1 MIFELYFMKKKI
13 YTIDANGKI
22 LGRLA
27 TQVAVLLRGKDRSGW
42 LPCLEPKNEV
52 VVFNTDRIKV
62 TGKKMKQKLYIYHT
76 GYPGGLKKE
85 ALEKKFNRDSRQVL
99 REAVYGMLPKNRTRD
114 KIIKNLKLFKGEIT
128 PIYGERK
135 NFC

>member
-1 MIFELYFMKKKI
+1 METIKPYQ
-13 YTIDANGKI
+13 IDAAGKV

-27 TQVAVLLRGKDRSGW
+27 TQVVTLLRGKQKIGW
-42 LPCLEPKNEV
+42 LPYLEPKNKV
-52 VVFNTDRIKV
+52 VVFNTDKIVV

-99 REAVYGMLPKNRTRD
+99 WAAIYGMLPKNRTRD
-114 KIIKNLKLFKGEIT
+114 KIIKNLKLYKGEIT
-128 PIYGERK
+128 SNK
-135 NFC
+135 